1 MSFPLQHQVAFRFYQ
16 KIHHTGPA
24 LEGVLPRRNAD
35 LVHSHDYPSYSSRSR
50 AVNSAGKPV
59 VMTRPC
65 SVRPE
70 SPVGKVQTW
79 RDQDEPGERRARW
92 IVEIILLP
100 VRSVYASNLV
110 GQTLDEVVDQT
121 VLLLITILMVS

>member
-1 MSFPLQHQVAFRFYQ
+1 MSLQDQVDLPVYQ
-16 KIHHTGPA
+16 KIHHIGPDLA
-24 LEGVLPRRNAD
+24 GVLTRRDAD
-35 LVHSHDYPSYSSRSR
+35 LVHSHDYPSYSSRPR

-59 VMTRPC
+59 VMTRPS

-79 RDQDEPGERRARW
+79 RDHDEPGERRARW
-92 IVEIILLP
+92 IVEIIFLP

-110 GQTLDEVVDQT
+110 WQTLDEVVDQT